1 PRRRPTGRS
10 RSRSSARSCGGRWHS
25 WTRRSRPSTAQRRAG
40 SSVLGRGTKPRLALA
55 LALATAAPVAAAAVA
70 ATPVAGTWRALPP
83 APILPDPGAVGAW
96 TGKEMVVFGAAT
108 TRQED
113 GAVLKSAQVAAA
125 YSPATNTWRRL
136 SPPAATGSLQGPFTA
151 AWTGKEVLL
160 WGPFLDEAYNPAARR
175 WRALPHPRI
184 APLPAPRG
192 GARAVWD
199 GREVL
204 VVGGVGVPSGLA
216 YNPAANRWRTLPR
229 MESTRLGFA
238 AVWTGKKLLLWGG
251 QAGSPSAPSIPAHGL
266 AYDPAANGW
275 SPLPPAPILGRPGP
289 TAVWTGR
296 QMIVWGG
303 GQSPPAFADGAAF
316 TPTAA

>member
-96 TGKEMVVFGAAT
+96 TGKEMVVFGAAA

-136 SPPAATGSLQGPFTA
+136 SPPAATRSLQRAITNGWTA
-151 AWTGKEVLL
+151 M
-160 WGPFLDEAYNPAARR
+160 
-175 WRALPHPRI
+175 
-184 APLPAPRG
+184 
-192 GARAVWD
+192 
-199 GREVL
+199 EVL
-204 VVGGVGVPSGLA
+204 VGGPLLGEA
-216 YNPAANRWRTLPR
+216 YSPAVTRWPTL
-229 MESTRLGFA
+229 
-238 AVWTGKKLLLWGG
+238 
-251 QAGSPSAPSIPAHGL
+251 
-266 AYDPAANGW
+266 
-275 SPLPPAPILGRPGP
+275 
-289 TAVWTGR
+289 
-296 QMIVWGG
+296 
-303 GQSPPAFADGAAF
+303 
-316 TPTAA
+316 